1 MENCG
6 KCGGSVFKEVD
17 EWRCWQCGRYYYV
30 RLDFMDF
37 PDSFPDMDRSRAL
50 SDDSDSGH
58 RSRRSVRSINSRI
71 AAGESSDL
79 QWWSR
84 NRDVIQ
90 CLEQGLSIREI
101 AIGLELGERQVRVV
115 RQRLDDLRASTED
128 QRLN

>member
-37 PDSFPDMDRSRAL
+37 PDMDRSRAM

-58 RSRRSVRSINSRI
+58 RTRRSVRSINSRI
-71 AAGESSDL
+71 AAGESSNL

-84 NRDVIQ
+84 NRDVIR

-128 QRLN
+128 QHLT